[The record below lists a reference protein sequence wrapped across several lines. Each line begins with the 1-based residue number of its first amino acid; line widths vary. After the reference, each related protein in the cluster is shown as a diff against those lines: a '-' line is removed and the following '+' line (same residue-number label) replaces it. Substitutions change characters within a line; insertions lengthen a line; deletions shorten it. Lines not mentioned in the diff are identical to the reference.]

1 MNANIHP
8 VGFTADSKLTEY
20 IQKKLEKLDVV
31 YDKIIYA
38 DVYLKLDSH
47 DHVKDKK
54 VEIKINVPGVTL
66 YAEEISK
73 SFEESTDL
81 ALESIRRQ
89 VSKRKEKVKNI

>member
-8 VGFTADSKLTEY
+8 VGFTADSKLNEY
-20 IQKKLEKLDVV
+20 IQKKLDKLDIV

-54 VEIKINVPGVTL
+54 LK
-66 YAEEISK
+66 
-73 SFEESTDL
+73 
-81 ALESIRRQ
+81 
-89 VSKRKEKVKNI
+89 

>member
-1 MNANIHP
+1 MNANIHS
-8 VGFTADSKLTEY
+8 VGFTADTKLEEY
-20 IQKKLEKLDVV
+20 IIKKLDKLDVV
-31 YDKIIYA
+31 YDKIIHA

-54 VEIKINVPGVTL
+54 VEIKINIPGATL
-66 YAEEISK
+66 FSEEISK

-81 ALESIRRQ
+81 ALESIKRQ

>member
-8 VGFTADSKLTEY
+8 VGFTADSKLNEY
-20 IQKKLEKLDVV
+20 IQKKLDKLDIV

-54 VEIKINVPGVTL
+54 VEIKINVPGAIL
-66 YAEEISK
+66 FSEEISK

>member
-54 VEIKINVPGVTL
+54 VEIKINVPGATL

-81 ALESIRRQ
+81 AIESIRRQ